1 MATGEGG
8 GKRDGGAGIA
18 RDYAFRVYAVDD
30 ADEVRLKD
38 LWLTVWRGKWIVGAA
53 AIGAAILAVAVTLVI
68 TPEYRASI
76 LVAPV
81 TETAGASTLAS
92 LASQF
97 AGVAALAGVDLT
109 GSGSRTAE
117 AVATLESR
125 AFTENFIRE
134 RNLMPAL
141 FADDWDAATGRW
153 RVEAEDGPTMWNAF
167 QRFASIREL
176 EQDVQTG
183 LITVTVNWTDPML
196 AAEWANGLIGDVNQM
211 MRNRAIR
218 ESQQNLDFLETEL
231 QKSSQVPLQSTIYSL
246 IEAQMQNSMLA
257 NVNQQ
262 YAFRVIDPA
271 VVPEKRYWPNRL
283 VFAVLGLFTG
293 LVIGTFWAF
302 LRAPR
307 SVAGGAAD

>member
-1 MATGEGG
+1 VATGEGG
-8 GKRDGGAGIA
+8 RERDGGAGGG

-38 LWLTVWRGKWIVGAA
+38 LWLTIWRGKWIVSFA
-53 AIGAAILAVAVTLVI
+53 AIGTAVVAVALTLVI
-68 TPEYRASI
+68 TPEYRASV

-134 RNLMPAL
+134 RKLMPAL

-153 RVEAEDGPTMWNAF
+153 RVEAEDRPRMWNAF
-167 QRFASIREL
+167 QRFDSIREL

-183 LITVTVNWTDPML
+183 LITVTVNWTDPTL
-196 AAEWANGLIGDVNQM
+196 AATWANGLITDVNQM
-211 MRNRAIR
+211 MRDRAIR
-218 ESQQNLDFLETEL
+218 ESQQNLDFLQTEL
-231 QKSSQVPLQSTIYSL
+231 QTSSQVPLQSTIYSL
-246 IEAQMQNSMLA
+246 IEVQMQNSMLA

-283 VFAVLGLFTG
+283 VFAVLGLFAG

-307 SVAGGAAD
+307 GAAG